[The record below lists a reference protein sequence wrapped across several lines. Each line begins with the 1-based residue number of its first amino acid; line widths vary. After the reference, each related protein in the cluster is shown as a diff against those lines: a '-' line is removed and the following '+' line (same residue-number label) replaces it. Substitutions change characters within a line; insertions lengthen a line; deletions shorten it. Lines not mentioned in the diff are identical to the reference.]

1 MPAYQPL
8 SVERTQRYCGSSW
21 TQQVPFVL
29 REKSFHVFGILPQTF
44 LGQLLEMLPCYECE

>member
-1 MPAYQPL
+1 MPTYQPL